1 MYDEEG
7 NSLLSENLST
17 FLDATITFFEE
28 FV

>member
-1 MYDEEG
+1 MYDDEG
-7 NSLLSENLST
+7 NSLLSENLSA